1 MEAVSE
7 QAQLTFTINNKM
19 YTISTRKVIFIFIS
33 DIGADTY
40 ARTMFVSVRV
50 WFMVAVINLCAVQI
64 YL

>member
-7 QAQLTFTINNKM
+7 QAQLTFTISNKM

-40 ARTMFVSVRV
+40 
-50 WFMVAVINLCAVQI
+50 VQRDSPR
-64 YL
+64 LRSSANPPLSPFAG